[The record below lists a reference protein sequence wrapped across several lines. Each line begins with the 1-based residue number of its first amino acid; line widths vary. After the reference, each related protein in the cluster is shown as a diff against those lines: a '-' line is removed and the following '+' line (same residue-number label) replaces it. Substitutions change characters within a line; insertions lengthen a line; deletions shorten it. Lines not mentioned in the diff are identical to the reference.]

1 MAYLKNIKVDLS
13 GLEEYR
19 KKLYEGAVKSRKENL
34 IRYAKETLK
43 KAFLDSDYTNRT
55 LNLKDSYVWGVFYN
69 GKKEA
74 YGFLSPDSDATTRV
88 QRTGDKAMLSGRE
101 EAQDFINS
109 YEPTNKRGWEVV
121 FAATIYYG
129 VYLQNGTKRNKQY
142 VVISSIFDNVEKDFK
157 SSKIISKEYTY
168 GDRQ

>member
-19 KKLYEGAVKSRKENL
+19 KKLYEGAIKVRKQNL

-43 KAFLDSDYTNRT
+43 QAFMDSNYTNRT

-69 GKKEA
+69 GKKED
-74 YGFLSPDSDATTRV
+74 YGFLSPDADAITRV
-88 QRTGDKAMLSGRE
+88 QRTGDKKMLSGRE
-101 EAQDFINS
+101 EAQAFINS

-129 VYLQNGTKRNKQY
+129 VYLQNGVKGRNKY
-142 VVISSIFDNVEKDFK
+142 IVMSSIFDNVEKDFK
-157 SSKIISKEYTY
+157 YSNIISEEYTY
-168 GDRQ
+168 GNG